1 MAKNGIRSR
10 RQRSRQRSIS
20 RKMRGGAYSSATTYG
35 ESVNGSTGSQIAR
48 AFGPTGTGSI
58 IGEGGQGAMNQL
70 RIPNAQQLAMAQSTQ
85 AGGRRKR
92 KSGRKS
98 KRGGFLAEV
107 VNQAVVPF
115 ALLGLQQTYRRK
127 GSSAGRTRRH

>member
-1 MAKNGIRSR
+1 MAKNRIRSR
-10 RQRSRQRSIS
+10 TRRQRSIS
-20 RKMRGGAYSSATTYG
+20 RKMTGGTYTSATTYG

-58 IGEGGQGAMNQL
+58 IGEEGQGVMNAS
-70 RIPNAQQLAMAQSTQ
+70 RIPTPAQLEMAQSRQ

-92 KSGRKS
+92 KSGSKS
-98 KRGGFLAEV
+98 RRGGFLADI

-127 GSSAGRTRRH
+127 SRGTKYTRRH